1 MGSLSKHVLDTANGT
16 PARGMCIALSR
27 RQAGAWEPIKAVISD
42 DDGRTGGPLL
52 EGPALVKGEY
62 LLMFDVGAYF
72 RELRRTAGIA
82 VGTTL
87 PDPPFL
93 DQVPLQ
99 FGIADAAGHYHVPL
113 LCSPWSYS
121 TYRGS

>member
-1 MGSLSKHVLDTANGT
+1 MGRLSTHVLDTANGT
-16 PARGMCIALSR
+16 PARGMRIALSR
-27 RQAGAWEPIKAVISD
+27 RKAGAWEPIKSVITD

-62 LLMFDVGAYF
+62 LLTFDVGAYF
-72 RELRRTAGIA
+72 AAR
-82 VGTTL
+82 GTSL
-87 PDPPFL
+87 ADPPFL
-93 DQVPLQ
+93 GQVPLQ
-99 FGIADAAGHYHVPL
+99 FGIADSAGHYHVPL

>member
-1 MGSLSKHVLDTANGT
+1 MGRLSTHVLDTANGT
-16 PARGMCIALSR
+16 PARGMRIALSR
-27 RQAGAWEPIKAVISD
+27 RQAGAWESIKSVITD

-52 EGPALVKGEY
+52 EGTALVKGEY
-62 LLMFDVGAYF
+62 LLTFDVGAYF
-72 RELRRTAGIA
+72 RAFGRTAG
-82 VGTTL
+82 TPL